1 MIATTFLSLS
11 QHQQQQSDKERPN
24 ETKEEDSEGESDD
37 DDEALISNLT
47 SLAFATNKSSMK
59 RTTRI
64 PVKANAAS
72 SSRALVF
79 PSTSSVVSTGAT
91 GPDGLQGH
99 HDEVKKF
106 CAEGTPSWVS
116 KSNSQ
121 TNLSLSFDNDDLKG
135 SDDSDDSADELLQ
148 GLVKKAWDANPPK
161 AVPVPAAR
169 RSSSKLGQRVAGE
182 GIPTTQ
188 ANRGLGGITTIPC
201 PTPAA
206 STPHRHGKGIA
217 CSTTT
222 TSNDKPR

>member
-1 MIATTFLSLS
+1 
-11 QHQQQQSDKERPN
+11 
-24 ETKEEDSEGESDD
+24 
-37 DDEALISNLT
+37 
-47 SLAFATNKSSMK
+47 MK

-64 PVKANAAS
+64 PVKASHNSSSS

-79 PSTSSVVSTGAT
+79 PSTSSVVSNQA
-91 GPDGLQGH
+91 DGGGG

-121 TNLSLSFDNDDLKG
+121 TNLSSLLDDDHQ
-135 SDDSDDSADELLQ
+135 SEEEDDSDESADELLQ

-161 AVPVPAAR
+161 AVAPPVAAAR
-169 RSSSKLGQRVAGE
+169 RSSSSKLGQRIAGE

-222 TSNDKPR
+222 SHDKPRYVFFHDF